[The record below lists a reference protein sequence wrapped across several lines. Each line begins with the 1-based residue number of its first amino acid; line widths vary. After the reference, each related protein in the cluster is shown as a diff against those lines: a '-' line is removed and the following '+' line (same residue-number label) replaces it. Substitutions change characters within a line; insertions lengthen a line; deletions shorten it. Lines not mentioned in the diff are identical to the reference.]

1 MNDTSPGFLRRTVS
15 SEAFDVKLGQG
26 VCFVGSVVVGV
37 ASWWKLLRLELSEP
51 ELFLGLLLSLCVPLL
66 LIIVGMV
73 LPGAV
78 ATSKPKS

>member
-26 VCFVGSVVVGV
+26 VCFVGSIVVGA
-37 ASWWKLLRLELSEP
+37 ASWWKLLRLELNEP
-51 ELFLGLLLSLCVPLL
+51 EFFIGFLLSLCVPLL
-66 LIIVGMV
+66 LVIVGMV

-78 ATSKPKS
+78 VTSKPQS